1 MSRTH
6 TRRFD
11 IIVAPEDYARALGLY
26 ERHKAGYPLP
36 GRGEVFISGVGL
48 VDIERILPF
57 APRPAP
63 RSLAEQIETD
73 DPYARAYC
81 NFILGDIMCVD
92 DEQSLRKHKAAITD
106 SVMVY
111 RNHVARQTP
120 KEVYS
125 RHYIGQAA
133 LRRRA
138 EEIAER
144 LGVLHQSIVEAAEVQ
159 TWLKAAVALLDRARA
174 EARRLPDLMERA
186 SGLAVLKVR
195 VQKLRE
201 QKDRIHRD
209 DIRELERSRD
219 ELKALEETL
228 DRRRDD
234 LADRCGQA
242 KKEIEHLTADRE
254 GSHIRQRQTEN
265 VLQEFAARLDEAARE
280 KYEQRYAR
288 ERQHRVPSE
297 IHEVFERQR
306 RAIETRVEAWI
317 QKLVRLKTQYVE
329 RRGLVA
335 PVEALHLKSSA
346 PSWNCGGIAGFRNIG
361 SEFPRAR
368 RKRSNS

>member
-57 APRPAP
+57 APMPAP

-81 NFILGDIMCVD
+81 NFILGDIVCVD

-120 KEVYS
+120 KRSTPGITSV
-125 RHYIGQAA
+125 
-133 LRRRA
+133 RRRCGGA
-138 EEIAER
+138 PRKSPHVSACCTNR
-144 LGVLHQSIVEAAEVQ
+144 LWRRRKVQ
-159 TWLKAAVALLDRARA
+159 TWLNAAVALLDRARA

-242 KKEIEHLTADRE
+242 KKEIERLTADRE
-254 GSHIRQRQTEN
+254 GSHTSGSGKR
-265 VLQEFAARLDEAARE
+265 
-280 KYEQRYAR
+280 KM
-288 ERQHRVPSE
+288 S
-297 IHEVFERQR
+297 
-306 RAIETRVEAWI
+306 
-317 QKLVRLKTQYVE
+317 
-329 RRGLVA
+329 
-335 PVEALHLKSSA
+335 
-346 PSWNCGGIAGFRNIG
+346 CRNL
-361 SEFPRAR
+361 
-368 RKRSNS
+368 